1 MNRYL
6 TGFVLIIVSLRAG
19 AQEDSLENER
29 LSKMIQL
36 TEVVVRN
43 NLDVHSF
50 IQRVRTD
57 TSFYK
62 AFRNLRILSFT
73 SLNDIRMFDKKGKQ
87 LASLSS
93 KTRQTAKGGC
103 RTMETLSQ
111 QVTGNFFER
120 DGDYRYYTAELYA
133 SLFFTEGKIC
143 GEHNIVKGIYRE
155 VKNKKGID
163 KHREQLKMLFF
174 DPGKKISG
182 IPLMGD
188 KMAIFDKQ
196 HADDYD
202 FLIDLA
208 DYEGRSCYVFSV
220 KAKPGVGGRVVI
232 DNMITWFDSKTMEIV
247 ARNYDLSY
255 KAGIYDFD
263 VQIEVLIS
271 RFQELLVP
279 KVLRYR
285 GSWDIAFKK
294 RERAAFAATLFDFSW

>member
-220 KAKPGVGGRVVI
+220 KAKPGAGGRVVI